1 MFMQDSDFLIDRL
14 RKINIDNKLQLRR
27 LRSEV
32 EHICK
37 EQNIELTTKCKR
49 ISCVPYIKE
58 LISKIKNLEK
68 NNVHRKFSI
77 NPKYTEMANDKNN
90 KYSMFIKQTAIFE
103 STMTQLSYKKCDIC
117 HQRRLKII
125 VTDGVCSRCKS
136 QKGNYTFC
144 HGNKT
149 LPTWIQN
156 NIIKYSVP
164 PELQNLTIAEKL
176 LIQRVSPLI
185 PVIHI
190 KNGSVGSRGHVV
202 SFYQD
207 ISGICNELP
216 KLPSDVSVVKVLRS
230 GITGKGENVSRTLTV
245 NRCRVIN
252 ALRWLKNHNPLYRD
266 IKIIESNLGW
276 MKGKRS
282 ENLSNVITIECN
294 ESNDEDGD
302 KGPCENQVIEP
313 YNLTTDPE
321 EECYGCVSSEKTQI
335 TFDGDSELAEAIRKN
350 SKNRKIPIINWPTRE
365 VKPIS
370 EYSDTKIFCLAFPW
384 LFPGG
389 IGDIKESRIRD
400 VDIGEWAQNL
410 LFYEDGRFAKDNLW
424 SFFTL
429 NYLQRHRNKSQSRWF
444 VKDFVGNSPP
454 SLDALQEQIQQGDQ
468 TFIDKLMY
476 FGKLVP
482 GSTAYWRSKKAEL
495 YSWINHHIEKG
506 RGAPN
511 IFMTLSCAEY
521 FWPDLK
527 RVLEEYILL
536 TENRKVDLNLNHS
549 ELNKVLNDYTVVVQE
564 FFQIRV
570 EEYLKTIG
578 IHVFGIKKYW
588 GRFEFAKSRGQIHLH
603 LLGITDDAVG
613 PNGIYTKLFKW
624 KNNKKRQTQIMANWI
639 RSKFNCT
646 AELQHHSP
654 EPDQQSSPCK
664 LRFCETECIEK
675 DQESLCKFCQIHKC
689 NDYCMRKPN
698 DDKESKELSQTKPK
712 INKVSPITM

>member
-1 MFMQDSDFLIDRL
+1 MQDSDFLIDRL
-14 RKINIDNKLQLRR
+14 RKINIDNELQLRK

-90 KYSMFIKQTAIFE
+90 KYSTFIKQTTMFE

-252 ALRWLKNHNPLYRD
+252 ALRWLKTTIHF
-266 IKIIESNLGW
+266 IVTSN
-276 MKGKRS
+276 
-282 ENLSNVITIECN
+282 
-294 ESNDEDGD
+294 
-302 KGPCENQVIEP
+302 
-313 YNLTTDPE
+313 
-321 EECYGCVSSEKTQI
+321 
-335 TFDGDSELAEAIRKN
+335 
-350 SKNRKIPIINWPTRE
+350 
-365 VKPIS
+365 
-370 EYSDTKIFCLAFPW
+370 
-384 LFPGG
+384 
-389 IGDIKESRIRD
+389 
-400 VDIGEWAQNL
+400 
-410 LFYEDGRFAKDNLW
+410 
-424 SFFTL
+424 
-429 NYLQRHRNKSQSRWF
+429 
-444 VKDFVGNSPP
+444 
-454 SLDALQEQIQQGDQ
+454 
-468 TFIDKLMY
+468 
-476 FGKLVP
+476 
-482 GSTAYWRSKKAEL
+482 
-495 YSWINHHIEKG
+495 
-506 RGAPN
+506 
-511 IFMTLSCAEY
+511 
-521 FWPDLK
+521 
-527 RVLEEYILL
+527 
-536 TENRKVDLNLNHS
+536 
-549 ELNKVLNDYTVVVQE
+549 
-564 FFQIRV
+564 
-570 EEYLKTIG
+570 
-578 IHVFGIKKYW
+578 
-588 GRFEFAKSRGQIHLH
+588 
-603 LLGITDDAVG
+603 
-613 PNGIYTKLFKW
+613 
-624 KNNKKRQTQIMANWI
+624 
-639 RSKFNCT
+639 
-646 AELQHHSP
+646 
-654 EPDQQSSPCK
+654 
-664 LRFCETECIEK
+664 
-675 DQESLCKFCQIHKC
+675 
-689 NDYCMRKPN
+689 
-698 DDKESKELSQTKPK
+698 
-712 INKVSPITM
+712 